1 MDLSKMI
8 QTGKYKSTGIEGVQL
23 KELTTHADERGY
35 FREIIRTTDDF
46 FAEGF
51 GQWSESMMY
60 TGTVK
65 AWHIHQKQID
75 WWYIAEGVVRAVL
88 CDLRDFIELYDIK
101 SAHDFGGV
109 RLIEYLHNNRMFEEY
124 ILGGFSAP
132 VVLKIPPG
140 VAHGCK
146 VLNGPAKLTYITS
159 HVYNPDDEG
168 RIPYDALGYDWLKG
182 AEIK

>member
-1 MDLSKMI
+1 M
-8 QTGKYKSTGIEGVQL
+8 IEGVQTKNL
-23 KELTTHADERGY
+23 STFTDERGY
-35 FREIIRTTDDF
+35 FREIIRVTDDF

-51 GQWSESMMY
+51 GQWSESLMY
-60 TGTVK
+60 NDNQVTK
-65 AWHIHQKQID
+65 AWHIHQIQTD
-75 WWYIAEGVVRAVL
+75 WWYCSEGVIKAVL
-88 CDLRDFIELYDIK
+88 CDLRSIWHEFTNAKSLSNNSNYYYLSHPIDLELE
-101 SAHDFGGV
+101 F
-109 RLIEYLHNNRMFEEY
+109 FEY
-124 ILGGFSAP
+124 ILGGFSSP
-132 VVLKIPPG
+132 TVLKIPPG